1 MGAGLVQLSATD
13 ASTRGSVLGT
23 AGKIGLAAVPIL
35 VMVIVTVPVV
45 FLVVSAFSSGN
56 LGSAGTTF
64 TVDKV
69 VDAYTD
75 PALLRAVRNSIVLG
89 VTVSLISTAVTLPI
103 AWALSRTNVPGRYAL
118 IRLMTFAFYVSP
130 LLLAM
135 AWSGIAAPRSG
146 FLSQIYRTI
155 IDADNTDGVGNIYSF
170 PGIVFVSVLH
180 FVPICY
186 LLLSSAFTSVS
197 GRLEEASQMCRASQ
211 LQTFRRVT
219 APLITPTIIACLL
232 QVAVFSAEEFSIPF
246 LLGLRTGF
254 ETLPTEIVRSLSNPH
269 ADYNR
274 AAAAGTMLLW
284 FTILG
289 IVLFRHF
296 SKKGDRYATLD
307 GKGAAGNTTD
317 LKAWRWPACLAVSAY
332 LFLAVGA
339 PILALAWGSFNAYR
353 TPSLTLDNLSTRHWV
368 DTLSD
373 SSTLHAMSNS
383 VLVAFVGTI
392 ITVVVCAILSF
403 IIIRTKFLGRAAIDY
418 ATSIPLAFPAVVLAL
433 GILWLYISLPFPL
446 YGTLVGLGLAYA
458 IRYLGYGVRSVNAG
472 MLQVHSELSEAAY
485 MCRAPMGRVIRTIII
500 PLLRPSLAN
509 TSVVI
514 FVRFIQELNMTI
526 LLYTQATITV
536 PVVMFVQLG
545 TSLANAVYPLAL
557 LLMLVTFVCVQF
569 LYWMPADA
577 GSVARRRSRVKSTGL
592 IAKRVVMSGVG
603 AHG

>member
-1 MGAGLVQLSATD
+1 MQLSA
-13 ASTRGSVLGT
+13 ASTSIRGKVLAT
-23 AGKIGLAAVPIL
+23 AGKLGLTAVPIF

-45 FLVVSAFSSGN
+45 FLIVSAFSSGN

-75 PALLRAVRNSIVLG
+75 PALLRAVRNSVILG

-103 AWALSRTNVPGRYAL
+103 AWVLTRTNVPGRYVL

-130 LLLAM
+130 LLLTM

-155 IDADNTDGVGNIYSF
+155 DGDSEGVGNIFSF

-186 LLLSSAFTSVS
+186 LLLSGAFASVS

-211 LQTFRRVT
+211 LQTIRRVT
-219 APLITPTIIACLL
+219 GPLITPTIIACLL

-246 LLGLRTGF
+246 LLGIRSGY
-254 ETLPTEIVRSLSNPH
+254 ETLPTEIVRSISNPH

-274 AAAAGTMLLW
+274 AAAGGTMLLW
-284 FTILG
+284 FTVVG

-307 GKGAAGNTTD
+307 GKAAAGHSAD
-317 LKAWRWPACLAVSAY
+317 LAVWRWPACLAVSGY
-332 LFLAVGA
+332 LFLSVGA
-339 PILALAWGSFNAYR
+339 PVLALAWGSFNAYR
-353 TPSLTLDNLSTRHWV
+353 TPNLTLDNLSTRHWV
-368 DTLSD
+368 DTLSS

-383 VLVAFVGTI
+383 VLVAFGGAI
-392 ITVVVCAILSF
+392 ITVLVCAILSF
-403 IIIRTKFLGRAAIDY
+403 IIVRTKFLGRAAIDY
-418 ATSIPLAFPAVVLAL
+418 ATSIPLAFPAVVLGL
-433 GILWLYISLPFPL
+433 GILWLYISAPFPL

-472 MLQVHSELSEAAY
+472 MQQVHSELSEAAY

-500 PLLRPSLAN
+500 PLLRPTIAN

-514 FVRFIQELNMTI
+514 FVRFIQELNVTV
-526 LLYTQATITV
+526 LLYTQAIITV

-545 TSLANAVYPLAL
+545 TSIQNAVYPLAL
-557 LLMLVTFVCVQF
+557 LLMLVTFLCVQV
-569 LYWMPADA
+569 LYWMPTGV
-577 GSVARRRSRVKSTGL
+577 GSGASRRRTKSTELMAGR
-592 IAKRVVMSGVG
+592 AVPSEVG